1 MGSEEQLIEQTVE
14 AHAHHSHTP
23 FFVVW
28 GVLLV
33 LTGVEVYL
41 GYQNLPAV
49 KMLSILL
56 VLSFAKAA
64 LIILYFM
71 HMKFETTRMR
81 WVLMTALVVC
91 LGLMSM
97 FFADAARILSI
108 GVHP

>member
-1 MGSEEQLIEQTVE
+1 MASEEILIEQTVE

-28 GVLLV
+28 GALLV

-56 VLSFAKAA
+56 VLSIVKAA

-71 HMKFETTRMR
+71 HLKFEIRRMR
-81 WVLMTALVVC
+81 WVLMTALVLC

-97 FFADAARILSI
+97 FFAAAARILSL

>member
-1 MGSEEQLIEQTVE
+1 MGSEEVLIEQTVE
-14 AHAHHSHTP
+14 AHAHHSHKP

-28 GVLLV
+28 GALLV
-33 LTGVEVYL
+33 LTGIEVYL
-41 GYQNLPAV
+41 GYQNLQPV

-56 VLSFAKAA
+56 VLSFFKAA

-81 WVLMTALVVC
+81 WVLMTALVIC

>member
-1 MGSEEQLIEQTVE
+1 MASEELIIEQVVE
-14 AHAHHSHTP
+14 SHTHHSHKQ

-28 GVLLV
+28 GALLV
-33 LTGVEVYL
+33 LTGFEVFLAYE
-41 GYQNLPAV
+41 QLPAV

-56 VLSFAKAA
+56 VLSFVKAA

-71 HMKFETTRMR
+71 HLKFEIKRMR

-97 FFADAARILSI
+97 FFADAARILSL
-108 GVHP
+108 GVRP